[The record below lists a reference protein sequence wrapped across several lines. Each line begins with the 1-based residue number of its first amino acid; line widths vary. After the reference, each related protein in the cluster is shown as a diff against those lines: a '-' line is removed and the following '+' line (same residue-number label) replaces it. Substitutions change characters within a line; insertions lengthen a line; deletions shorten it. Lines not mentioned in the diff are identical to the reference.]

1 MGKFKVSKVTNLNE
15 VTVGQEFDESDFSCI
30 LENNHFV
37 QMAYEEEDALEEY
50 EVKPGIWK
58 IIKTNAGMRLIH
70 AEFSKEEILET
81 FVNTKELENKIDA
94 FFKKIDAGVYV
105 KLKVEVPKRAALVW
119 GPAGTGKSQS
129 ITQVANKYTKQY
141 DDTAVVIWNTDAI
154 DPFDVKNF
162 IQTFTYN
169 GTKKLILIAEDLGG
183 VEIDQVKMKSL
194 SSLLSLLDNKE
205 KTFKIPVYIV
215 ATTNHPESFLG
226 NLTNRP
232 QRFDIKIH
240 VGNPTGLQREE
251 LLLFFLRNFSSDY
264 TSEEIKDAGKTIAKD
279 KYKDF
284 SVAHLQEIITRSQ
297 LDDITLFK
305 SLSTVQKDIELFNVE
320 FTKTRSKLGIDSST
334 NFRDD
339 DD

>member
-1 MGKFKVSKVTNLNE
+1 MGKFSISTITDLNDAKL
-15 VTVGQEFDESDFSCI
+15 GQEFNESDFS
-30 LENNHFV
+30 LVTERGQFV
-37 QMAYEEEDALEEY
+37 QMTYHEEEESLDEY

-58 IIKTNAGMRLIH
+58 IIKTSAGMRLIP

-94 FFKKIDAGVYV
+94 FFKKVDQGVYE

-129 ITQVANKYTKQY
+129 ITQVANKYTKLY
-141 DDTAVVIWNTDAI
+141 HDTTVVIWNTDAI

-162 IQTFTYN
+162 IQTFVYE
-169 GTKKLILIAEDLGG
+169 GVKKLILVAEDLGG
-183 VEIDQVKMKSL
+183 VEVDQVKMKSM

-205 KTFKIPVYIV
+205 KTFKVPVYIV
-215 ATTNHPESFLG
+215 ATTNFPESFLA

-240 VGNPTGLQREE
+240 VGNPTGPQRSE
-251 LLLFFLRNFSSDY
+251 LLRFFLRNFSVEY
-264 TSEEIKDAGKTIAKD
+264 TLEDVNDACKTIAKE

-297 LDDITLFK
+297 LDDVTLFN
-305 SLSTVQKDIELFNVE
+305 SISSIQNDIELFNVE
-320 FTKTRSKLGIDSST
+320 FTKTKAKLGIGFSS
-334 NFRDD
+334 NDD
-339 DD
+339 D